1 MLKLLKYLRPYRK
14 QLVLVVA
21 LLLVQAVSNLYL
33 PDLNADIINNGIAKG
48 DTDYILRTGGF
59 MLLVTLLLAGCSV
72 ISVYWGSKTAMS
84 FGRDLRSD
92 IFRKVQ
98 TFSQAEVDQ
107 FGTPSLITR
116 NTNDVQ
122 HVQMAVLM
130 SLNIMISAP
139 VMCVGG
145 IIMALRQDVP
155 LSASII
161 VIVPVMGAVI
171 AVIMREALP
180 LFKSMQG
187 KIDRLNQVAREKLA
201 GIRVIR
207 AFVKT
212 DYEARRF
219 DQANLDLTSTAL
231 RVNRLI
237 ALTMPLLMLM
247 LNISLVTITWFGAHR
262 IDSGTMPIG
271 NLTAFLAYI
280 MQILMSVMMAV
291 VMFIMVP
298 RASASA
304 ERIQQ
309 VLQVEPSITDPK
321 APAPAPE
328 LAPAPAP
335 ASGWTG
341 AGCAADPLGPDTCR
355 VEFRNVA
362 FTYPGAEAPVLRDIS
377 FCAQPGEVT
386 AIVGSTGCGKSTLI
400 NLIPR
405 FYDVTEGAVLIDG
418 ADIRNLTQHDLRDRV
433 GFVPQK
439 AFLFSGTIASNLRYG
454 RSDANDAELW
464 HALDI
469 AQATDFVSEMPDQLE
484 AAVAQGGTNLSGG
497 QKQRIAIARALVRRP
512 KVYVFDDS
520 FSALDFATDARL
532 RAALASEVRD
542 TDATVLI
549 VAQRVSTIMNAD
561 RIIVLDKG
569 VIVGMGTHKELM
581 EHCAVYREIVFSQL
595 AEEEVA

>member
-1 MLKLLKYLRPYRK
+1 MLKLLRYLKPYRR

-59 MLLVTLLLAGCSV
+59 MLLVTLLLAGCSIV
-72 ISVYWGSKTAMS
+72 SVYWGSKTAMS

-98 TFSQAEVDQ
+98 SFSQAEVDQ
-107 FGTPSLITR
+107 FGTASLITR

-155 LSASII
+155 LSTSII
-161 VIVPVMGAVI
+161 IIVPVMGAVI

-187 KIDRLNQVAREKLA
+187 KIDRLNQVVREKLA
-201 GIRVIR
+201 GVRVIR

-219 DQANLDLTSTAL
+219 DEANLDLTSTAL

-262 IDSGTMPIG
+262 IDSGAMPIG

-291 VMFIMVP
+291 VMFIMIP

-309 VLQVEPSITDPK
+309 VLQVEPSIADPK
-321 APAPAPE
+321 VRMPAPGYA
-328 LAPAPAP
+328 
-335 ASGWTG
+335 
-341 AGCAADPLGPDTCR
+341 AGQGH
-355 VEFRNVA
+355 VEFRDVE
-362 FTYPGAEAPVLRDIS
+362 FTYPGAEAPVLKDIS

-405 FYDVTEGAVLIDG
+405 FYDVTGGSVLVDEI
-418 ADIRNLTQHDLRDRV
+418 DIRSLTQQDLRDRV

-454 RSDANDAELW
+454 RSDATDAELW
-464 HALDI
+464 HALEI
-469 AQATDFVSEMPDQLE
+469 AQAADFVSEMPGQLE

-497 QKQRIAIARALVRRP
+497 QKQRIAIARALVKRP

-532 RAALASEVRD
+532 RAALTSEVRD
-542 TDATVLI
+542 TGATVLI

-569 VIVGMGTHKELM
+569 VIVGMGTHEELM